1 MRTTF
6 AMKFTGALLTVAGC
20 ALLAGCAR
28 PSTVSSQ
35 GFIVNAGY
43 AIRAAEERKAADHAP
58 NELNDARTKLVEAEK
73 SFSANQMDRAT
84 RLAQQAA
91 RTQRGKYSFIEMGGR
106 GAVEDQDTLAQEV
119 SLRGFW
125 QYYRKAVGF
134 NGAGTPL

>member
-1 MRTTF
+1 
-6 AMKFTGALLTVAGC
+6 MKFTGALLTVAGC

-84 RLAQQAA
+84 RLAQQAVADAQLAEAFSA
-91 RTQRGKYSFIEMGGR
+91 RVNAEEALADAKR
-106 GAVEDQDTLAQEV
+106 VEEENQA
-119 SLRGFW
+119 LR
-125 QYYRKAVGF
+125 READR
-134 NGAGTPL
+134 ALRE